1 MLLSTVGKIN
11 AISDKLRE
19 EIEKKVLSFGE
30 SVRYQFDISRPNP
43 DPDKRSGDIIWPHLY
58 TLQPR
63 TFIITDPYAPKSGQN
78 AIKIGL
84 VKELDEE
91 GKKVTIWGKIQ
102 VLGANR
108 GMFEVD
114 LRDADG
120 IATAMYLEL
129 HPKLKDGKFGG
140 DTHKAFYRI
149 DENQLATEKRA
160 ERSLKLKA
168 LTIAEGLSDAD
179 VRKFADAM
187 TWKESNLSVV
197 RNMIEE
203 MAEQEPDYFL
213 ELQAEGGK
221 TVEYQSTVQRAKDKG
236 KISYD
241 GVNHTYTWENGKV
254 ITMLAPESTKSD
266 IEQMAIWLETG
277 GEQAQVIYKKIQ
289 SLIK

>member
-11 AISDKLRE
+11 AISEKLRE
-19 EIEKKVLSFGE
+19 ELETKVRDFGD
-30 SVRYQFDISRPNP
+30 SVRYQFDISRANP
-43 DPDKRSGDIIWPHLY
+43 DPDKRGGAIIWPHLY

-63 TFIITDPYAPKSGQN
+63 TFVITDPYAPKTGQN
-78 AIKIGL
+78 AVKIGL
-84 VKELDEE
+84 VKGLDEE
-91 GKKVTIWGKIQ
+91 GKKVTLWGKIQ
-102 VLGANR
+102 VLGINR
-108 GMFEVD
+108 GMIEVD

-120 IATAMYLEL
+120 IATAMFLEL
-129 HPKLKDGKFGG
+129 HPKIKGGKFGTDG
-140 DTHKAFYRI
+140 HKVFYRI

-160 ERSLKLKA
+160 ERSVKLKA
-168 LTIAEGLSDAD
+168 LTLAEGLSDAD

-187 TWKESNLSVV
+187 TWKETNLGVV

-236 KISYD
+236 KIAYD
-241 GVNHTYTWENGKV
+241 GVSHAYTWENGKV
-254 ITMLAPESTKSD
+254 ITMLAPESPKSD